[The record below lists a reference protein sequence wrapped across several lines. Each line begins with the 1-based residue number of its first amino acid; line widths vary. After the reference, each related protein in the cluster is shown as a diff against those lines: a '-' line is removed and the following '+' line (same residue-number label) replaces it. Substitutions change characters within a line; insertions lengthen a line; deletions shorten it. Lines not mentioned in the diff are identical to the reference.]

1 MEPAFN
7 YVIALLEVL
16 LFVVGMAAS
25 HELLAPLWEKEQ
37 AARTARIQLR
47 ADILK
52 RRKSLQD

>member
-1 MEPAFN
+1 MVN